1 MSIRKIG
8 DAIYKNLATQSEARD
23 LLINEM
29 HKVLKITR
37 ESIAAIHR
45 NEMPKAQESIKN
57 AQARLKAAQSHLKK
71 LSQLPV
77 IGLVYDGEGE
87 VAEAALAS
95 VK

>member
-71 LSQLPV
+71 LKHLSNQHIHQLP
-77 IGLVYDGEGE
+77 
-87 VAEAALAS
+87 
-95 VK
+95 KR